1 MFHLHC
7 YEQQQKAGN
16 GDKFTASN
24 SGHSSLINLQMYM
37 CPTCNALMD
46 IVDDDDDEITEDEI
60 KTDLSFFLKRDST
73 VNGSC
78 ISQSK
83 ENEDFDYEQ

>member
-1 MFHLHC
+1 
-7 YEQQQKAGN
+7 
-16 GDKFTASN
+16 
-24 SGHSSLINLQMYM
+24 
-37 CPTCNALMD
+37 MD
-46 IVDDDDDEITEDEI
+46 IVDDDDDEITDDEI